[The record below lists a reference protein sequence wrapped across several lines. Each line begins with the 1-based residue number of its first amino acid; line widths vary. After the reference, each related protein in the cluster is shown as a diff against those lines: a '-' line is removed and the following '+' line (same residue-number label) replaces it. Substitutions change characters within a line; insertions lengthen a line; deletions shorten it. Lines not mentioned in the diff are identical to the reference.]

1 MISSCHCTAGICHWM
16 RISAAMKCVVT
27 VRCTKSAPT
36 VNKTLFPK
44 KMLFCDLCLSYNVDL
59 YYICKKIVLEID
71 TNTWKC
77 DVTETLR
84 DILKNEVHE
93 KLHTK

>member
-1 MISSCHCTAGICHWM
+1 
-16 RISAAMKCVVT
+16 
-27 VRCTKSAPT
+27 
-36 VNKTLFPK
+36 
-44 KMLFCDLCLSYNVDL
+44 MLFCDLCLSYNVDL